1 MDKQHLS
8 NSEQLAKLIL
18 DMGVPANDA
27 STALMPHKLTVSG
40 MSRTGLADVLDD
52 LVPKITKSVFKDDV
66 ENHRKAAELIL
77 MATLAASF
85 DFKNLALGTRQDNFS
100 EDTRLGS
107 MGLTRRIVE
116 RVIPVLVEEGWIQQT
131 LKGYQGSA
139 SGAIP
144 PKSSQYFAGKRLL
157 LHFGSCLYDIEDTMY
172 LTSYHRFNKFESQPD
187 RSTYEANEKLLLR
200 YNHFMADHTWAKK
213 NPSTRAFSETMDRA
227 GRINNKFQNL
237 ANRRVPIRKSTLI
250 DGYAIAEPD
259 FSCNHLRMAS
269 AIVGELLP
277 ADPYQEVATYL
288 GLPEA
293 CGRRWVKQV
302 LTRCL
307 GSESPRQRGGSMK
320 RLALDTQGKEQIT
333 TDTFQS
339 IQAAAERLFPWTK
352 QERLFFND
360 VGAHMQKLEGDIA
373 LLMIEWALEQE
384 IPLLAVHDS
393 FAVRKQDEQA
403 TDQAK
408 DVFWGTVVERNKL
421 SPLRS
426 Q

>member
-40 MSRTGLADVLDD
+40 MSRTGLTDVLGD
-52 LVPKITKSVFKDDV
+52 LVPKITKSVSKDDV

-85 DFKNLALGTRQDNFS
+85 DFKNLALGTRQDNFG

-116 RVIPVLVEEGWIQQT
+116 RVVPVLVEEGWIQQT

-144 PKSSQYFAGKRLL
+144 SKSSQYFAGERLL
-157 LHFGSCLYDIEDTMY
+157 LQFGSCLYDIEDTMY

-213 NPSTRAFSETMDRA
+213 NPSTRAFSGTMDRA

-269 AIVGELLP
+269 AIVGEQLP

-320 RLALDTQGKEQIT
+320 RLALDTRGKEQIT
-333 TDTFQS
+333 TDTFQA
-339 IQAAAERLFPWTK
+339 IQAAAERLFPWIK
-352 QERLFFND
+352 QEGLFFND

-384 IPLLAVHDS
+384 IPLLTVHDS
-393 FAVRKQDEQA
+393 FAVRKQDKQA

-408 DVFWGTVVERNKL
+408 DAAWEIVIKL
-421 SPLRS
+421 ATK
-426 Q
+426 QV

>member
-40 MSRTGLADVLDD
+40 MSRTGLTDVLGD
-52 LVPKITKSVFKDDV
+52 LVPKITKSVSKDDV
-66 ENHRKAAELIL
+66 ESHRKAAELIL

-85 DFKNLALGTRQDNFS
+85 DFKNLALGTRQDNFG

-116 RVIPVLVEEGWIQQT
+116 RVVPVLVEEGWIQQT

-144 PKSSQYFAGKRLL
+144 PKSSQYFAGERLL

-213 NPSTRAFSETMDRA
+213 IHPQGLSVEPWIGQVGLTTSSKTWQTEECQSERA
-227 GRINNKFQNL
+227 
-237 ANRRVPIRKSTLI
+237 
-250 DGYAIAEPD
+250 
-259 FSCNHLRMAS
+259 H
-269 AIVGELLP
+269 
-277 ADPYQEVATYL
+277 
-288 GLPEA
+288 
-293 CGRRWVKQV
+293 
-302 LTRCL
+302 
-307 GSESPRQRGGSMK
+307 
-320 RLALDTQGKEQIT
+320 
-333 TDTFQS
+333 
-339 IQAAAERLFPWTK
+339 
-352 QERLFFND
+352 
-360 VGAHMQKLEGDIA
+360 
-373 LLMIEWALEQE
+373 
-384 IPLLAVHDS
+384 
-393 FAVRKQDEQA
+393 
-403 TDQAK
+403 
-408 DVFWGTVVERNKL
+408 
-421 SPLRS
+421 
-426 Q
+426 